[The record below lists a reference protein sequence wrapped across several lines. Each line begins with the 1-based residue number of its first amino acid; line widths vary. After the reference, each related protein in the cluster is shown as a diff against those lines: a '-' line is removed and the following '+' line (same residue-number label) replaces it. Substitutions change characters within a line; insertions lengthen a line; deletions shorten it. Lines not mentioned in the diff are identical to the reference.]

1 MKKLTASGKMGTRPL
16 GSDQIHIME
25 THVKTRMRASHPSK
39 SLVFLGAL
47 FITCAVIGLIILMI
61 SVFAPSSL
69 EKRMYCLSDKTSY
82 TSVCYV
88 KDGVLHFTV
97 NDCTTMYEIKELDT
111 ANDKEIY
118 SLTPINDDQSNVIE
132 TKKTIARRIVVP
144 DIDHT
149 DSIVG
154 EWEDWTQYEHFGGSR
169 NVEVYAVEFL
179 ADGTGSFR
187 MNVGDELSFINEE
200 EPSLTT
206 LYAHDL
212 RWEKKELGK
221 YVICD
226 DETGLLFEL
235 SISD

>member
-1 MKKLTASGKMGTRPL
+1 MTNPMSLRPRRLLRAELSYPTPTIQTASSANGKTGRNT
-16 GSDQIHIME
+16 
-25 THVKTRMRASHPSK
+25 
-39 SLVFLGAL
+39 
-47 FITCAVIGLIILMI
+47 
-61 SVFAPSSL
+61 
-69 EKRMYCLSDKTSY
+69 
-82 TSVCYV
+82 
-88 KDGVLHFTV
+88 
-97 NDCTTMYEIKELDT
+97 
-111 ANDKEIY
+111 
-118 SLTPINDDQSNVIE
+118 
-132 TKKTIARRIVVP
+132 
-144 DIDHT
+144 
-149 DSIVG
+149 
-154 EWEDWTQYEHFGGSR
+154 EHFGGSR